1 MKRLV
6 GVAVTALVLALL
18 WVFFYITEQRQ
29 SDAEKTALLLSH
41 QEAFER
47 ELNQL
52 SFVPRLLAND
62 PSITAALHASA
73 IAGNPNKPLAA
84 ANARLKETQL
94 ASGLEFS
101 FLLNRQG
108 ITIAASNWQD
118 PVSFVGQDYSFRP
131 YFQQAIRGNKA
142 TYYAV
147 GATTGIPG
155 YFIAEPVNLEG
166 ETQGVVVAKVSLS
179 GVAQSWGALGVDT
192 LVLDE
197 FGVVILSSND
207 QYLYQPTERLSNA
220 EIAKLVSER
229 RYGALF
235 IDTDSA
241 RTTEILN
248 FSDYRV
254 QSRAIDEAQW
264 RMQAVLPNRLVLLRS
279 LSKTSI
285 AFAALLIGWLL
296 YSLYR
301 QQRLTV
307 AAEQRVSRTLEQ
319 QVKQRTQELEA
330 IQKTLIAESNFAMLG
345 RMSAAINH
353 EVNQPLATLRL
364 NLASLRS
371 LFKGPT
377 LNEDAWDSIQQ
388 IVTDSDLTTKRIAR
402 VITSLRSY
410 AQRNRMD
417 KQRLS
422 AAGLLQEVLATIQTE
437 RPNMASIVRTDIA
450 DEVMTMYGDSTLLQQ
465 GVLNLL
471 YNAFDAV
478 LHKNEPSVFIT
489 AERASNVHPKDSG
502 NNISRKHRDALN
514 DSTKVVTVNQ
524 ETTEGIQA
532 EQDFIVI
539 SVIDNGDGIADTIK
553 ESLFEPFTTDRLHTG
568 GLGLGLTITQQIIES
583 HDGWLM
589 CDSNSRGSR
598 FAMFLPACDHKE
610 NG

>member
-1 MKRLV
+1 MKRLA
-6 GVAVTALVLALL
+6 GVVATALVLALL
-18 WVFFYITEQRQ
+18 WVFFYIAEQRQ
-29 SDAEKTALLLSH
+29 SDAEKIALLSGH
-41 QEAFER
+41 KEAFER

-62 PSITAALHASA
+62 PSITSALQAGA
-73 IAGNPNKPLAA
+73 ITSNPNNRLAA

-108 ITIAASNWQD
+108 MTIAASNWQD
-118 PVSFVGQDYSFRP
+118 PMSFVGQDYSFRP
-131 YFQQAIRGNKA
+131 YFQQAIQGNKA

-147 GATTGIPG
+147 GVTTGIPG
-155 YFIAEPVNLEG
+155 YFVAEPVKLEG
-166 ETQGVVVAKVSLS
+166 ITQGVVVAKVSLS

-197 FGVVILSSND
+197 FGVVILSSKD
-207 QYLYQPTERLSNA
+207 KYLYQPTERLSSA
-220 EIAKLVSER
+220 VIAKLVSER
-229 RYGALF
+229 RYGAF
-235 IDTDSA
+235 FVDADSA
-241 RTTEILN
+241 STTEILD
-248 FSDYRV
+248 FTDYRV

-307 AAEQRVSRTLEQ
+307 AAEQRVSKTLEQ

-371 LFKGPT
+371 LFKGPV

-410 AQRNRMD
+410 AQRNRVD
-417 KQRLS
+417 KQLLT
-422 AAGLLQEVLATIQTE
+422 AADLLQEVIATIQTE
-437 RPNMASIVRTDIA
+437 RPNMASTVRADIA
-450 DEVMTMYGDSTLLQQ
+450 DEVLMMYGDSTLLQQ

-478 LHKNEPSVFIT
+478 LHKDEPTVFIT
-489 AERASNVHPKDSG
+489 AERIRDVHPNDRG
-502 NNISRKHRDALN
+502 NNTNRKHRNELN
-514 DSTKVVTVNQ
+514 DSTRVVTLNQ
-524 ETTEGIQA
+524 EITEGVEA
-532 EQDFIVI
+532 GQDFIVI

-553 ESLFEPFTTDRLHTG
+553 ESLFEPFTTDRLHIG

-583 HDGWLM
+583 HDGWLL

-598 FAMFLPACDHKE
+598 FAIYLPACDHKE

>member
-1 MKRLV
+1 MKRLFGIAATV
-6 GVAVTALVLALL
+6 LVLALL
-18 WVFFYITEQRQ
+18 WLFFYLAEQRQ

-41 QEAFER
+41 KEAFER

-52 SFVPRLLAND
+52 SFVPKLLAND
-62 PSITAALHASA
+62 PSITSLLQANLVTK
-73 IAGNPNKPLAA
+73 NPQSVFAA

-118 PVSFVGQDYSFRP
+118 AVSFVGQDYSFRP
-131 YFQQAIRGNKA
+131 YFQQAILGSRA

-155 YFIAEPVNLEG
+155 YFIAEPVNIDG
-166 ETQGVVVAKVSLS
+166 ITQGVVVAKVSLS
-179 GVAQSWGALGVDT
+179 GVAQSWGALGMDT
-192 LVLDE
+192 LVVDG
-197 FGVVILSSND
+197 FGVVILSSDD
-207 QYLYQPTERLSNA
+207 QYLYQPTKPLTST

-229 RYGALF
+229 RYGSLF
-235 IDTDSA
+235 VDADSA
-241 RTTEILN
+241 RATEILD
-248 FSDYRV
+248 FVDYRV
-254 QSRAIDEAQW
+254 QSRAIDDAQW
-264 RMQAVLPNRLVLLRS
+264 RMQVVLPNQLVLMRS
-279 LSKTSI
+279 LSKASI
-285 AFAALLIGWLL
+285 AFAALLIAWLL

-307 AAEQRVSRTLEQ
+307 AAEQRVSRELEQ

-371 LFKGPT
+371 LFKEPS
-377 LNEDAWDSIQQ
+377 LNDNAWDSIQQ

-417 KQRLS
+417 KQSLT
-422 AAGLLQEVLATIQTE
+422 AAELLQEVLATIHTE
-437 RPNMASIVRTDIA
+437 RPNMASFIQTDIV
-450 DEVMTMYGDSTLLQQ
+450 DEPLFISGDSTLLQQ

-478 LHKNEPSVFIT
+478 LNKEDPAVVIK
-489 AERASNVHPKDSG
+489 AERCSG
-502 NNISRKHRDALN
+502 VIADESDQGSDRTKALTADLGPGKGVDARHDL
-514 DSTKVVTVNQ
+514 
-524 ETTEGIQA
+524 
-532 EQDFIVI
+532 IVI

-583 HDGWLM
+583 HDGRLI
-589 CDSNSRGSR
+589 CDSSDQGSR
-598 FAMFLPACDHKE
+598 FSMYLPACNQDDSR
-610 NG
+610 